1 MRNLEL
7 LKELNEQFE
16 MCFVES
22 DNVRVCEWVGYDNES
37 SKRKG
42 LKSLGLLELEKELN
56 QMEKNGEL
64 RMFFDDEVMHFEFFV
79 ENPMQVVEKLNLDW
93 DDNWG
98 WRHAQGLV

>member
-7 LKELNEQFE
+7 LKNLNEQFE

-22 DNVRVCEWVGYDNES
+22 DNVRVCEWVGFKNES

-42 LKSLGLLELEKELN
+42 LKFLGLLHMEQEFK
-56 QMEKNGEL
+56 QMEKSGQL
-64 RMFFDDEVMHFEFFV
+64 RMSFDDEVMHFEFLV
-79 ENPMQVVEKLNLDW
+79 DNPMQVVEELDLDW

-98 WRHAQGLV
+98 WKRSQGLV

>member
-42 LKSLGLLELEKELN
+42 LKSLGLLELEKELK

>member
-16 MCFVES
+16 FCWVEK
-22 DNVRVCEWVGYDNES
+22 DNIRVCEWVGYDNES

-42 LKSLGLLELEKELN
+42 LKALGLSDLEKELK

-64 RMFFDDEVMHFEFFV
+64 RMFFDDEVMHFEFMV
-79 ENPMQVVEKLNLDW
+79 DNPKEVVEELDLDW
-93 DDNWG
+93 DDDWG
-98 WRHAQGLV
+98 WRYANGLV